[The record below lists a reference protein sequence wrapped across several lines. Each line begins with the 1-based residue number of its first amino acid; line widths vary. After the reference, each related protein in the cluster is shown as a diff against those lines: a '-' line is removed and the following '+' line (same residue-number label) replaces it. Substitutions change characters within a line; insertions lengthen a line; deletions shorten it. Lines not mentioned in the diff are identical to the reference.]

1 MGCRVPGLDLLAT
14 FVEIYRCG
22 SLSAAAER
30 LGLTQP
36 AVSGQLARLEEE
48 LGETLFVR
56 SRHGAAPTARAAD
69 LAARVGTRI
78 DELRAAMRPSSG
90 LAAHVGTV
98 RVAGPGELMALRV
111 LPTLAP
117 LTTRGLRLQITLGVA
132 AELLEQLAAGQT
144 DLVVSAVRPG
154 RQDLA
159 ATPLIDEEFVLVGP
173 PALARSVDPVR
184 LADDPVQALAHLPL
198 VAYADDLPVVRR
210 YWLSEFGGRPPNV
223 VAVTVPD
230 LRGVL
235 AAVVAGAGVSALPRY
250 LVEQALAAGSVEL
263 LHEPAAAPLN
273 TLYLAVRAGALV
285 HPPLALVHDRL
296 RTRARLWGPL

>member
-1 MGCRVPGLDLLAT
+1 MPGLDLLAT

-159 ATPLIDEEFVLVGP
+159 ATPLIDGEFVLVGP

>member
-1 MGCRVPGLDLLAT
+1 MPGLDLLST
-14 FVEIYRCG
+14 FLEIYRCG

-56 SRHGAAPTARAAD
+56 SRRGAAPTARAAD
-69 LAARVGTRI
+69 LAARIGTRI
-78 DELRAAMRPSSG
+78 DELRAAAHPSSG

-98 RVAGPGELMALRV
+98 RVAGPAELTTLRV

-117 LTTRGLRLQITLGVA
+117 LTARGLRLKVTLGLA
-132 AELLEQLAAGQT
+132 AELLEGLAAGES
-144 DLVVSAVRPG
+144 DLVVSAVRPL

-184 LADDPVQALAHLPL
+184 LAEDPLGALAHLPL
-198 VAYADDLPVVRR
+198 VVYADDLPIVRR
-210 YWLSEFGGRPPNV
+210 YWLSEFGGRPPNG

-250 LVEQALAAGSVEL
+250 LSEPALTAGSVEL
-263 LHEPAAAPLN
+263 LHEPAAPPLN

-285 HPPLALVHDRL
+285 HPPLALVHDRI
-296 RTRARLWGPL
+296 RSRAHLWGPL

>member
-1 MGCRVPGLDLLAT
+1 MPGLDLLST
-14 FVEIYRCG
+14 FLEIYRCG

-56 SRHGAAPTARAAD
+56 SRRGAAPTARAAD
-69 LAARVGTRI
+69 LAARIGTRI

-98 RVAGPGELMALRV
+98 RVAGPGELMTLRV

-117 LTTRGLRLQITLGVA
+117 LTARGLRLQVTLGLA
-132 AELLEQLAAGQT
+132 APLLEGLAAGDT
-144 DLVVSAVRPG
+144 DLVVSAVRPV

-184 LADDPVQALAHLPL
+184 LADDPVGALAHLPL
-198 VAYADDLPVVRR
+198 VVYADDLPIVRR
-210 YWLSEFGGRPPNV
+210 YWLSEFGSRPPNGI
-223 VAVTVPD
+223 AVTVPD

-250 LVEQALAAGSVEL
+250 LAEQALTAGSVEL
-263 LHEPAAAPLN
+263 LHEPAAPPLN
-273 TLYLAVRAGALV
+273 TLYLAVRGGALA
-285 HPPLALVHDRL
+285 HPPLALVHGHL